1 MCRTI
6 TTTKFCEIIVF
17 KPCLFMVREMYHLLF
32 EMTLQ
37 KFFKLLRPLQQMMIV
52 IRGFFIRE
60 LIGEKSTKSLLS
72 PKSLE
77 RVVPYLVISFDLGL
91 NFLVMSC
98 HFSTWNLEKW
108 PNNEQVFEC
117 FIWRRQKLIFS
128 FMFRNEIAV
137 MSFPCV
143 N

>member
-1 MCRTI
+1 MCSAWKNKLDLMVLKMCRTI

-37 KFFKLLRPLQQMMIV
+37 KFFKLLGPLQQMMIV

-72 PKSLE
+72 PRFLE
-77 RVVPYLVISFDLGL
+77 RVVPCLVISFDLGL
-91 NFLVMSC
+91 DIFVMSC
-98 HFSTWNLEKW
+98 HFQSE
-108 PNNEQVFEC
+108 
-117 FIWRRQKLIFS
+117 ILIS
-128 FMFRNEIAV
+128 DQT
-137 MSFPCV
+137 MSKYLNVSSKKYFLRS
-143 N
+143 